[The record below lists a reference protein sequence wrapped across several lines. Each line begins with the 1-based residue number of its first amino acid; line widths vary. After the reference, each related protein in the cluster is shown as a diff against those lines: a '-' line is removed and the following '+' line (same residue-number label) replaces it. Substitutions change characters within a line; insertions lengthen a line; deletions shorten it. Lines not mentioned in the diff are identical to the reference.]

1 MSLLVNGKFPPVSAF
16 TSANVTADERSSAI
30 DSVNRINYLFEE
42 FNHDKMLSAFLD
54 DSIVY
59 HFHGKIEG
67 KEETRRSFEDV
78 YGYLIPGVTRH
89 ATNHIVDRDGED
101 GVMLFRNA
109 WPAEVSDAAGA
120 AEERTDGL
128 PALWL
133 FSPMIDRLRMTA
145 EGWQVL
151 MRTSLINSLT
161 STKEDFGTLC
171 WREHIQQ
178 EAGPAEVTR
187 DESCG
192 ASNVLVGDL
201 GWFQFNI
208 TIDEKLPQS

>member
-30 DSVNRINYLFEE
+30 DFVNRINYLFEE

-67 KEETRRSFEDV
+67 REKTRRFFEDV

-101 GVMLFRNA
+101 GVMVRYHEQLFRNA

-145 EGWQVL
+145 EGWKISERYVGASTFNKKL
-151 MRTSLINSLT
+151 DPPKSPGTKAAEPRTSLSVISDAFNSI
-161 STKEDFGTLC
+161 S
-171 WREHIQQ
+171 Q
-178 EAGPAEVTR
+178 
-187 DESCG
+187 
-192 ASNVLVGDL
+192 
-201 GWFQFNI
+201 
-208 TIDEKLPQS
+208 

>member
-30 DSVNRINYLFEE
+30 DFVNRINYLFEE

-67 KEETRRSFEDV
+67 KEETRRFFEDV

-89 ATNHIVDRDGED
+89 ATNHIVDRDGEH
-101 GVMLFRNA
+101 GVMVRYHEQLFRNA

-145 EGWQVL
+145 DGWKIMERYVGASTFNKKL
-151 MRTSLINSLT
+151 DPPKSPDTKAAEPRTSLSVISDAFNSI
-161 STKEDFGTLC
+161 S
-171 WREHIQQ
+171 Q
-178 EAGPAEVTR
+178 
-187 DESCG
+187 
-192 ASNVLVGDL
+192 
-201 GWFQFNI
+201 
-208 TIDEKLPQS
+208 